1 MKNQYF
7 ERIGRFAR
15 GPVPATSLDRVG
27 YICVNRTVVS
37 DLTAAGTKAPDDQ
50 APEVT

>member
-1 MKNQYF
+1 MF
-7 ERIGRFAR
+7 VLSVLDVSPGSRFQK
-15 GPVPATSLDRVG
+15 PAPIVSGIR
-27 YICVNRTVVS
+27 VNRTVVS

>member
-1 MKNQYF
+1 MEPAQ
-7 ERIGRFAR
+7 ET
-15 GPVPATSLDRVG
+15 GPNRVG

-37 DLTAAGTKAPDDQ
+37 DLTAAGTNAPDDQ